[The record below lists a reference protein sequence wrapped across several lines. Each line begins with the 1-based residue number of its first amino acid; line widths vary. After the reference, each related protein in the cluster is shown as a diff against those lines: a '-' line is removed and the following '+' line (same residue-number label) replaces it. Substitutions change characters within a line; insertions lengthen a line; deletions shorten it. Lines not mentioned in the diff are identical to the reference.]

1 MVHKDNSPT
10 GASDKPYSVQKR
22 SELPELNENVLDSL
36 SDINAV
42 KDQYQVMR
50 IQYNSA
56 RDQLSDLKE
65 RLENSKK

>member
-1 MVHKDNSPT
+1 MHKDNSPP
-10 GASDKPYSVQKR
+10 GATDKPYNVQKR
-22 SELPELNENVLDSL
+22 SELPDLNANVLDSL